1 MKVPKGTSE
10 YQAAWI
16 LNDEQENG
24 DEEED
29 ESCDDD
35 DDDAEDM
42 MDDGDEIDSQVR
54 MERHKNEARIVFHRG
69 MLEGGTDQLT
79 RCGLLF

>member
-29 ESCDDD
+29 DSCDDD
-35 DDDAEDM
+35 DDVDDDEDM
-42 MDDGDEIDSQVR
+42 IEDGEENDSQVR
-54 MERHKNEARIVFHRG
+54 AERVK
-69 MLEGGTDQLT
+69 
-79 RCGLLF
+79 